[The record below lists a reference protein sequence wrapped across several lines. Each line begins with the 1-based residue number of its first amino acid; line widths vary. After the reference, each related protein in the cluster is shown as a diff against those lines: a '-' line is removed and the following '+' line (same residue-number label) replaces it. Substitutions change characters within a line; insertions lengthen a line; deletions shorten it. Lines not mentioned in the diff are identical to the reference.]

1 MIHKES
7 KNTYNG
13 SLSIQ
18 KYYKYVERQN
28 VFSIEILVD
37 SRMRT
42 LWCQIKSYA
51 VDNWGHSVYPKP
63 VSSNIPCGA
72 SSWNNISTIKVFTVL
87 WINTFKS
94 ESIIILY
101 TLIPLVTN
109 LELLLPSKRFSLTF
123 LEFRHQATIHL
134 AWKVPFRNWK

>member
-51 VDNWGHSVYPKP
+51 VDN
-63 VSSNIPCGA
+63 
-72 SSWNNISTIKVFTVL
+72 
-87 WINTFKS
+87 
-94 ESIIILY
+94 
-101 TLIPLVTN
+101 
-109 LELLLPSKRFSLTF
+109 
-123 LEFRHQATIHL
+123 
-134 AWKVPFRNWK
+134 